1 MICIGARIK
10 LLRNK
15 AGMSQVSL
23 ADAIGVSK
31 QTLYK
36 YENGIVTNIPA
47 DKIQA
52 IAKIC
57 NTTPAYIMGWTVRDE
72 DVVHRTL
79 GEIIKAYRTEQGMS
93 MDDFSKASGI
103 SKAYISVLEKNKHP
117 GSGKP
122 VEPSVKCVKQAAKAM
137 GVDFIE
143 LILAISEE

>member
-1 MICIGARIK
+1 MVGEQIKKRRIELGLTQKELAEK
-10 LLRNK
+10 LGYKSNTTINK
-15 AGMSQVSL
+15 IELGINDISQ
-23 ADAIGVSK
+23 SK
-31 QTLYK
+31 VI
-36 YENGIVTNIPA
+36 EF
-47 DKIQA
+47 
-52 IAKIC
+52 AKAL

-72 DVVHRTL
+72 DAAHRTL

-122 VEPSVKCVKQAAKAM
+122 VEPSVKCVKQVAKAT
-137 GVDFIE
+137 GIDFIE